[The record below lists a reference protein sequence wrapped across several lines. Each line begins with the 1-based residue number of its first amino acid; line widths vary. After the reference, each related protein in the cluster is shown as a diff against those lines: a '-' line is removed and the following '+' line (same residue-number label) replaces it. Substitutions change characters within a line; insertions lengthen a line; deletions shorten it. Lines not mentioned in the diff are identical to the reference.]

1 MAPPYRYILQPYT
14 GAKSRYTCP
23 QCEQRREFTR
33 YLDTRT
39 LELLPEEYGK
49 CNRAGKCRYHL
60 SPYHIQR
67 NGQSY
72 AKQIYEAEKSNGGNA
87 WKSPAKR
94 VMPPSLLASR
104 HTTPPPAPVV
114 DIPFEVM
121 QATLRHYQHN
131 ALARLLNT
139 RFGAEIAQKLL
150 LQFHL
155 GTSAYWPGACVYWLI
170 DEQKR
175 VRGGQ
180 VVLLDETGHTVKR
193 SKKLITWV
201 HEALVARTRRERQLF
216 PAWLTNY
223 LAKEVPK
230 SPCLFGLP
238 QLANAPANQPVA
250 IVESA
255 KTAILCAAY
264 MPVFVWLAT
273 MGMSYLN
280 FERLAPLKGRQLV
293 FFPDV
298 GALNDWQRRAEQL
311 RAQGFTIIVSTWLE
325 EGYANEPNLDLADV
339 LLREWAGY
347 PPSWNIKEE

>member
-1 MAPPYRYILQPYT
+1 MDSPYRYILQRYSGP
-14 GAKSRYTCP
+14 ASRYTCP
-23 QCEQRREFTR
+23 VCKQRREFTR
-33 YLDTRT
+33 YLDTLT
-39 LELLPEEYGK
+39 GELLPEEYGK
-49 CNRAGKCRYHL
+49 CNRVGKCYHHL

-67 NGQSY
+67 SGQSY
-72 AKQIYEAEKSNGGNA
+72 ARQMHEAARADA

-94 VMPPSLLASR
+94 PLPPSSLASNR
-104 HTTPPPAPVV
+104 TTTSSPASVV

-121 QATLRHYQHN
+121 QATLGHYQHN
-131 ALARLLNT
+131 ALARLLHAQ
-139 RFGAEIAQKLL
+139 FGAEIANTLL

-201 HEALVARTRRERQLF
+201 HEALVARTRRERQLA
-216 PAWLTNY
+216 PPWLTNY

-238 QLANAPANQPVA
+238 QLAKAPANQPVA

-255 KTAILCAAY
+255 KTAIICAAY
-264 MPVFVWLAT
+264 MPVFVWMAT
-273 MGMSYLN
+273 MGMSYLTPD
-280 FERLAPLKGRQLV
+280 RLAPLKDRQLV

-298 GALNDWQRRAEQL
+298 GALNDWQRRAKQL
-311 RAQGFTIIVSTWLE
+311 RTQGFTIIVSTWLE
-325 EGYANEPNLDLADV
+325 EGYANMPNLDLADV
-339 LLREWAGY
+339 LLRDWPGY